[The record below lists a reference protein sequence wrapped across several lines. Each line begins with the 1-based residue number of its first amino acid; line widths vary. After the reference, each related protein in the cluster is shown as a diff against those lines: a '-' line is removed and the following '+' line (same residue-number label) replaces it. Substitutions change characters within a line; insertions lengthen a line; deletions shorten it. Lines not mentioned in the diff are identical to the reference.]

1 MYLQSTNQTF
11 EGLNFGGCLRLT
23 QLNYTKLL
31 LLIKLMR
38 IDYYVRIIVGIFFLY
53 LIFKAICNLKHYY
66 FCLD

>member
-38 IDYYVRIIVGIFFLY
+38 IDYYVRIIVYFFF
-53 LIFKAICNLKHYY
+53 I
-66 FCLD
+66 